1 MVRNGMDDD
10 ASISDAVR
18 ACDEPERATRAEQP
32 PPVGHAVGLRPSSGH
47 RSSPHRAP
55 RRRTGRPTAL
65 TPKLA
70 KKLARLVREMGRV
83 EPAARMCGIPPPTVQ
98 EWIARGENRH
108 SQGRPPTRAYA
119 AFAAAIEKALGE
131 WEQDRLRNIRA
142 AGKAKPELWAAD
154 GWQLERRWPDRY
166 GRKTAVEHTGT
177 ITVLEIRGLL
187 LGMISVLERYIPDA
201 GRREVEFGNL
211 LAQARELGGGSVVAL
226 PPPRE
231 S

>member
-1 MVRNGMDDD
+1 MDDD
-10 ASISDAVR
+10 APASDAVL
-18 ACDEPERATRAEQP
+18 ALDAPERATRDEESL
-32 PPVGHAVGLRPSSGH
+32 PVGDAVGQRPSSAH
-47 RSSPHRAP
+47 RSSPRPVA
-55 RRRTGRPTAL
+55 RRRIGRPTTL

-83 EPAARMCGIPPPTVQ
+83 EPAARVCGIPPPTVQ

-166 GRKTAVEHTGT
+166 GRRTAVEHTGT
-177 ITVLEIRGLL
+177 ITVMEVRGLL
-187 LGMISVLERYIPDA
+187 LAMSGVLERYVPVE
-201 GRREVEFGNL
+201 RREAELANL
-211 LAQARELGGGSVVAL
+211 LAEARELGGGGVVAL
-226 PPPRE
+226 PLPRE